1 MEELVRGHLEGR
13 LELVVVAVHMEEASS
28 VAAYVAGQ
36 EGLVVLELEGGQHC
50 REAPMTGLKMKMTP
64 AAVVPGGRLRDFLEL
79 EGAALDQRV
88 PELVL
93 APVVEEARLALVCP
107 A

>member
-1 MEELVRGHLEGR
+1 M
-13 LELVVVAVHMEEASS
+13 VVVAVHMEEASS

-50 REAPMTGLKMKMTP
+50 REAPVTGLKMKMTSV
-64 AAVVPGGRLRDFLEL
+64 AVVPGGRLRDFLEL
-79 EGAALDQRV
+79 EGAARDQRV

-93 APVVEEARLALVCP
+93 APVVEEARLELVCP